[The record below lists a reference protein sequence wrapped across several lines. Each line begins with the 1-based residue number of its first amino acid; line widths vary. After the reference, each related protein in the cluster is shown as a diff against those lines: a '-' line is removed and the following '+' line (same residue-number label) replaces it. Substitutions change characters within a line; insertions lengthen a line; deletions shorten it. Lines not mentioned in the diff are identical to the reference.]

1 MRKLNYQLLVLVLV
15 MPGFVLLASSS
26 SVIAQH
32 PMLKDT
38 DCDGIPDG
46 WEIEHGLN
54 PDNAMDARVDS
65 NYDGLTNY
73 EEYRRDSDPWDVD
86 SDEDG
91 VSNYAESTGMFGFH
105 TDPLA
110 KDTDEDGLSDLEELS
125 MYIQVGNA
133 TQMRELKVLKGEGE
147 EEEEIQ
153 KLREKYH
160 YKLDPTNPD
169 TDYDGLDD
177 GEEISRGTNP
187 TRVDSDYD
195 GLSDGEEVH
204 VYKTDPT
211 MRDTDND
218 GLTDSEEVIG
228 TYGIATDPNNEDTD
242 GDGIPDGVECQGL
255 GSVPIPPSRYAL
267 SYEEFIRDNS
277 YANDTITLE
286 AKVWK
291 IKHDYGLSNYTIWL
305 KPLNSSVVP
314 VSEKYGIVAVES
326 PWHYDIEHDNDM
338 VLVDERFGINLQA
351 DDTIIVVGK
360 AGRFV
365 GCTREIRVGEGDR
378 MYLVLTP
385 EEARTRSLP
394 SRDYVK
400 IIPGSAAT
408 TATANAT
415 STPTTPIP
423 PLTPYPSLTPSN
435 FTSATPLNINNSMRG
450 NNSNSTN
457 NASITPSIKLNLEY
471 IFWLLSRL
479 VVIIALGLLSFGL
492 YIWLKK
498 RRVKNELPDV
508 ELGNRKE
515 WE

>member
-1 MRKLNYQLLVLVLV
+1 MQKLNYLLLALAVL
-15 MPGFVLLASSS
+15 GFVLLASSS
-26 SVIAQH
+26 PVIAQH
-32 PMLKDT
+32 PMHKDT

-46 WEIEHGLN
+46 WETEHGLDPN
-54 PDNAMDARVDS
+54 NAMDARVDA

-86 SDEDG
+86 SDDDG

-133 TQMRELKVLKGEGE
+133 TQMRELELKEG

-160 YKLDPTNPD
+160 YKLDPTDSD
-169 TDYDGLDD
+169 TDYDGLED

-218 GLTDSEEVIG
+218 GLMDSEEVFGI
-228 TYGIATDPNNEDTD
+228 YGIATDPSNEDTD
-242 GDGIPDGVECQGL
+242 GDGIPDGVECRGL

-286 AKVWK
+286 AKVGK
-291 IKHDYGLSNYTIWL
+291 IKHNYGLSNYTIWL
-305 KPLNSSVVP
+305 KPLNSSVVS
-314 VSEKYGIVAVES
+314 VSGKYGIVAVES
-326 PWHYDIEHDNDM
+326 PWHYDIEHDM
-338 VLVDERFGINLQA
+338 MLVDERFGINLRA

-365 GCTREIRVGEGDR
+365 GCRREIRVGEGDR

-400 IIPGSAAT
+400 IIPGSVAATT
-408 TATANAT
+408 TATAT
-415 STPTTPIP
+415 PTPTTP

-435 FTSATPLNINNSMRG
+435 LTSATPLITNNSMRD